1 MRAEVLRQAAAERS
15 QASEANPVVPVLSR
29 RSLSG
34 WLFLGAALAAA
45 VAAAVLLAT
54 GLGAERAARPRLDQA
69 DRLAALGRALDEL
82 HAAAQSDWGG
92 RLTQARGVLRQVQA
106 AGSGAGEVLDTAVR
120 VDALLTQA
128 ERRKARVG
136 QGSEGG
142 AADLVAEASV
152 VVRATEA
159 RLLTAVAGD
168 LDRARRRTVEGIAV
182 ILLTVVL
189 TLLVAAVMWRR
200 LRGAVAEEGL
210 QQLSSLLAAAVRST
224 EEGILI
230 TDTGMTGDDPRIV
243 FLNRS
248 FGEMIGRVVDDLV
261 GKPLKMLREVHL
273 QEREFSLL
281 EHSFSNSRSAT
292 METVRWRE
300 DGSSLHCEWHIS
312 PVRDGEGR
320 VTHFVSVLRDITER
334 RQHEA
339 ALERTARELADA
351 NRKLKENQAQL
362 IQSEKMAFLG
372 QLAAGV
378 AHEINNPVGYVMS
391 NLETVGEDVES
402 LAAGAAEAGGGG
414 NGSVDLA
421 QLREMLSESRSGL
434 EQVRDIVARLKNFA
448 RPDEAAPEPAN
459 VNELLEGSLRI
470 VWNELKHKCTV
481 RKNLGDLPEIMCRP
495 GQISQVFTNLLMNA
509 AQAIPEQG
517 IVTLS
522 SGVERGEVVV
532 SVADTGVGIP
542 REHMAELFTP
552 FFTTKPVGQ
561 GTGLGLAVSYGIVNA
576 HGGRIEVES
585 SPGSGSRFTVRLPIV
600 LPDAQQRTSPGAD
613 VERGGEPALDLSA
626 SRR

>member
-1 MRAEVLRQAAAERS
+1 MVGVR
-15 QASEANPVVPVLSR
+15 SR
-29 RSLSG
+29 RSLLG
-34 WLFLGAALAAA
+34 WLFLGAAVAAA
-45 VAAAVLLAT
+45 AAAAVLLA
-54 GLGAERAARPRLDQA
+54 GALNAERAARPRLDQA

-82 HAAAQSDWGG
+82 APAPQSDWGE
-92 RLTQARGVLRQVQA
+92 RLTEARERLREVQA
-106 AGSGAGEVLDTAVR
+106 VSAGAGEVLDTAVR
-120 VDALLTQA
+120 VDALLAQA
-128 ERRKARVG
+128 ERRQARIG
-136 QGSEGG
+136 QGPER
-142 AADLVAEASV
+142 AAAGLVAEAST

-159 RLLTAVAGD
+159 GRLQAVAAD
-168 LDRARRRTVEGIAV
+168 LDRARRRTVSGIAV
-182 ILLTVVL
+182 ILLTVL
-189 TLLVAAVMWRR
+189 LAALVAAVMWRR

-248 FGEMIGRVVDDLV
+248 FGDMIGRVVDDLV

-312 PVRDGEGR
+312 PVRDGDGR

-339 ALERTARELADA
+339 ALERTATELAEA
-351 NRKLKENQAQL
+351 NRKLKDNQAQL

-402 LAAGAAEAGGGG
+402 LAARAADAPGGTNGG
-414 NGSVDLA
+414 IDLEE
-421 QLREMLSESRSGL
+421 LREMLSESRSGL

-448 RPDEAAPEPAN
+448 RPDAAAPEPAN
-459 VNELLEGSLRI
+459 LNQLLEASLRI

-481 RKNLGDLPEIMCRP
+481 RKHLGELPEILCRP
-495 GQISQVFTNLLMNA
+495 GQLSQVFTNLLINA
-509 AQAIPEQG
+509 AQAIHEQG
-517 IVTLS
+517 IITLES
-522 SGVERGEVVV
+522 AVENNEAVV

-561 GTGLGLAVSYGIVNA
+561 GTGLGLAVSYGIVTA
-576 HGGRIEVES
+576 HGGRIEVQS

-600 LPDAQQRTSPGAD
+600 LPGAGAQTSSESDIELGKGGA
-613 VERGGEPALDLSA
+613 EPALDLSA